1 MNQSSVSMAD
11 SAAPPIIPL
20 RAGRSAVVCRWLFR
34 RLAMGVLVGF
44 LVAFATAVVT
54 DDGNLTLLLKK
65 RVLAQGGWLL
75 NFDLSIRWGRVW
87 GLGMLLGLCLPNV
100 RLPEWL
106 KRVLLGGLIG
116 MPVALFGLWFMDT
129 VLAAAAVDRAYAP
142 FANVKLDVAY
152 ARPEPYQK
160 FYPSVFRSWFDFTLF
175 AGCGYGLIAGAAWAA
190 TGIKRNVIAV
200 IAALVVIGVTV
211 EVWSQAIR
219 SFDSYV
225 EHQQK
230 AIRERIGGAH
240 AE

>member
-1 MNQSSVSMAD
+1 MNPSWVSTAD
-11 SAAPPIIPL
+11 PATPPIIPL
-20 RAGRSAVVCRWLFR
+20 RTGRTAVVCRWLFR
-34 RLAMGVLVGF
+34 RLAMGALVGF
-44 LVAFATAVVT
+44 LVAFATAVVR
-54 DDGNLTLLLKK
+54 DYGILTLLLKK

-75 NFDLSIRWGRVW
+75 NFDLSIRWVRVW
-87 GLGMLLGLCLPNV
+87 GFGMLLGLCLPNV

-129 VLAAAAVDRAYAP
+129 VLAAAAVDRTYAP

-152 ARPEPYQK
+152 ARPEPHSK
-160 FYPSVFRSWFDFTLF
+160 LYPSVFGSWFVSTLF
-175 AGCGYGLIAGAAWAA
+175 AGCGYGLIAGTAWAS
-190 TGIKRNVIAV
+190 TGIKRKVLAV
-200 IAALVVIGVTV
+200 IAAMAVMGVTL
-211 EVWSQAIR
+211 EVCSQAIR

-230 AIRERIGGAH
+230 AIRKRIGGAY